1 MQTTALTAR
10 GYGEPDVLEFATFDL
25 PDLAPG
31 TARIEVRAAG
41 VNPVDARRLT
51 GELRF
56 GEPPLFFG
64 TEYAGTI
71 IALNGDAGGWA
82 VGDQVLGAG
91 GDFTHATII
100 DVPVANL
107 VRRPASLSWEVAGSL
122 AGAAQTALT
131 ILEEVGH
138 VDSLL
143 IHGGAGGVGSI
154 TIQLARAQGIAVVA
168 TGSNA
173 SQDYLQA
180 LGATPVVYG
189 PGLVDRL
196 EQARPG
202 VFDASVDM
210 AGSEEATEAS
220 LARVKPDGIIG
231 TIAAMRPTSPRVR
244 PIMRRRDPALVEHI
258 VAGVAAG
265 DLRWEVSAAYAFP
278 DARRAYQAI
287 LGGHV
292 RGKSVLTFN

>member
-10 GYGEPDVLEFATFDL
+10 GYGQPDVLEFATLDL

-31 TARIEVRAAG
+31 TARITVRAAG

-71 IALNGDAGGWA
+71 VALNGDTGGWA
-82 VGDQVLGAG
+82 VGDEVLGSG

-107 VRRPASLSWEVAGSL
+107 VRRPASVPWTVAGSL

-131 ILEEVGH
+131 ILEQLGPIA
-138 VDSLL
+138 SLL

-154 TIQLARAQGIAVVA
+154 TIQLAHAQSIAVVA

-173 SQDYLQA
+173 SQDYLRA

-189 PGLVDRL
+189 PGLVERL

-202 VFDASVDM
+202 LFDASIDM

-220 LARVKPDGIIG
+220 LARVKPHGLIG
-231 TIAAMRPTSPRVR
+231 TIAAMRPTSPRVT
-244 PIMRRRDPALVEHI
+244 PIMRRRDPALVERV
-258 VAGVAAG
+258 VAGIAAG
-265 DLRWEVSAAYAFP
+265 DLRWEVSAAYGFA
-278 DARRAYQAI
+278 DAPQAYDAI
-287 LGGHV
+287 LARHV
-292 RGKSVLTFN
+292 RGKSVLTF